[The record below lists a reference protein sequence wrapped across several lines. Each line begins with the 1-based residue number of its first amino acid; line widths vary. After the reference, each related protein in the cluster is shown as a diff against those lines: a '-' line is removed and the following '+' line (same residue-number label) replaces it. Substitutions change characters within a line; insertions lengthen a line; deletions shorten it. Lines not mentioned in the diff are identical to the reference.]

1 MEARRAALEGTRVRR
16 QEATTK
22 AEGFPAEEEGVLT
35 VVGWCR
41 GREVKRITRKIDEE
55 EEEEKMDFDDEL
67 LVGDANGHGS
77 GGAIHDKEG
86 SMAVGG
92 EETVKDDEDIGF
104 SEMEGEM
111 TAEEKYHMEEKGAGG
126 NPDPGERSSTS
137 SPSSSKENHSPPT
150 PVNAGQLQQQPQKM

>member
-41 GREVKRITRKIDEE
+41 GMEVKRITRKIDEE
-55 EEEEKMDFDDEL
+55 EEEGKMDFDDEL

-104 SEMEGEM
+104 SDMEGEM
-111 TAEEKYHMEEKGAGG
+111 TAEEKYHMKEKGAG
-126 NPDPGERSSTS
+126 GERSSTS

-150 PVNAGQLQQQPQKM
+150 PVHAGQLQQQPQKM